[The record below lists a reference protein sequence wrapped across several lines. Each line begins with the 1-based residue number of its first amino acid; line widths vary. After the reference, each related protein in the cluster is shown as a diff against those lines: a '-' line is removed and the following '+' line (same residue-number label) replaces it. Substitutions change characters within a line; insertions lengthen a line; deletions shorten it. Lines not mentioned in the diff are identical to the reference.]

1 MRHLPDLH
9 REHRKDGRS
18 VIVVTTTLTG
28 SILTPDG
35 WCRGRIV
42 FDARIRT
49 VEGQPAEPAPPY
61 LLPGFVDLHVH
72 GGGGADVMEGEAAVR
87 RVAAFHAR
95 HGTTSLLATTVT
107 APPEELEAA
116 FRGIAR
122 AMASPEEGVARIRGV
137 HLEGP
142 FISPQALGAQPPHTL
157 PPDPDLVRRLAAIAP
172 IRVATVA
179 PETDPDDRLLAAFT
193 EFGTRLQIG
202 HTRCSYARARAALAA
217 GYAGFTHLFNAMSSC
232 AHRDPG
238 AAAAALAH
246 AEWAEIIPDLAHVD
260 PGMILVARRAV
271 PGLYGVTDAVA
282 AAGMPD
288 GPYRLGTHRIEK
300 RGGTVRLAD
309 GRLAGSVLTMD
320 RALRN
325 LVAIGLPLDEAA
337 RRLST
342 LPAAYLGLADA
353 GRLAPEL
360 AADLVELDG
369 DLRLRAVHVAGHRV
383 VPATDGG

>member
-1 MRHLPDLH
+1 MPGLH
-9 REHRKDGRS
+9 RGRRRDRRS
-18 VIVVTTTLTG
+18 IIVATTTLAG

-35 WCRGRIV
+35 WCRGRII
-42 FDARIRT
+42 FDGRIRA
-49 VEGQPAEPAPPY
+49 VEGEPAEPAPPY

-72 GGGGADVMEGEAAVR
+72 GGGGAEVMEGEAAVR

-107 APPEELEAA
+107 APPEALEAA

-122 AMASPEEGVARIRGV
+122 AMASPEEGAARIRGV

-142 FISPQALGAQPPHTL
+142 FISPEALGAQPPHTL
-157 PPDPDLVRRLAAIAP
+157 PPDPDLIRRLAAIAP
-172 IRVATVA
+172 VRVATVA
-179 PETDPDDRLLAAFT
+179 PETDPDDRLIAAFA

-202 HTRCSYARARAALAA
+202 HTRCSYARARAALTA
-217 GYAGFTHLFNAMSSC
+217 GYAGFTHLFNAMSGC

-246 AEWAEIIPDLAHVD
+246 AQWAEIIPDLAHVD
-260 PGMILVARRAV
+260 PGMILAARRAI

-288 GPYRLGTHRIEK
+288 GPYRLGPHRIEK
-300 RGGTVRLAD
+300 RGATVHLAD

-320 RALRN
+320 HALRN

-353 GRLAPEL
+353 GRLAPGL

-369 DLRLRAVHVAGHRV
+369 ELRPRAIYVAGHRV
-383 VPATDGG
+383 APAADGK